1 VVSVVHEEWLDHVS
15 TLLHAAGAQAANL
28 KETESDSLTVGALAR
43 AVDATQ
49 IPTVPTLV
57 MAKTP
62 FNEMLTESCP
72 ILTRK
77 YWPSVWMPYARLQG
91 WIYHLLST
99 IRQAYE
105 DPAAKWTREKLL
117 TKDNHGITIDKLD
130 DERLTDAS
138 HVVLIINSSV
148 SGSHAYET
156 FTYAEQMLGKGF
168 RVYALNQRG
177 AANAQLKTAGDTPV
191 AFNTLSGMGDLRETV
206 NWLAKR
212 HKGRRLTLVSF
223 GTACAM
229 LLNYLNTESK
239 RAPVDSAI
247 CISPAM
253 AMESLAE
260 LGYLENRY
268 ERCSICRSSTY
279 IVNVGLVLDRSVGC
293 SSTGWS

>member
-1 VVSVVHEEWLDHVS
+1 MGKS
-15 TLLHAAGAQAANL
+15 A
-28 KETESDSLTVGALAR
+28 
-43 AVDATQ
+43 
-49 IPTVPTLV
+49 
-57 MAKTP
+57 
-62 FNEMLTESCP
+62 FNDMLTMSCP

-77 YWPSVWMPYARLQG
+77 YWPSVWMPSARVQH
-91 WIYHLLST
+91 WVYHLLST
-99 IRQAYE
+99 LRSAYD

-117 TKDNHGITIDKLD
+117 TKDNHGITIDMLD
-130 DERLTDAS
+130 DARIPETA
-138 HVVLIINSSV
+138 HIVLIINCSM

-156 FTYAEQMLGKGF
+156 FTYAEQMLAKGF

-177 AANAQLKTAGDTPV
+177 AANAQLKTAGGVPI

-223 GTACAM
+223 GTASAM

-239 RAPVDSAI
+239 RAPVDSAV

-260 LGYLENRY
+260 PGFLENRS
-268 ERCSICRSSTY
+268 EAATHTVCLC
-279 IVNVGLVLDRSVGC
+279 VL
-293 SSTGWS
+293 WP

>member
-1 VVSVVHEEWLDHVS
+1 MGVLP
-15 TLLHAAGAQAANL
+15 HAG
-28 KETESDSLTVGALAR
+28 
-43 AVDATQ
+43 ATQ

-62 FNEMLTESCP
+62 FNEMLTGSCP
-72 ILTRK
+72 VLTRK
-77 YWPSVWMPYARLQG
+77 YWPSVWMPSATLQN
-91 WIYHLLST
+91 WVYHLLVT
-99 IRQAYE
+99 MRQSYE
-105 DPAAKWTREKLL
+105 DPAAKWTRDKLL
-117 TKDNHGITIDKLD
+117 TKDGHGVTIDMLD
-130 DERLTDAS
+130 DERLSDAA
-138 HVVLIINSSV
+138 HVVLIINSSM

-156 FTYAEQMLGKGF
+156 FTYAEQMRAKGY

-177 AANAQLKTAGDTPV
+177 AANAPLKTAGGVPI

-239 RAPVDSAI
+239 RAPVDSAV

-253 AMESLAE
+253 VMESLAE
-260 LGYLENRY
+260 LGFIENR
-268 ERCSICRSSTY
+268 
-279 IVNVGLVLDRSVGC
+279 
-293 SSTGWS
+293 